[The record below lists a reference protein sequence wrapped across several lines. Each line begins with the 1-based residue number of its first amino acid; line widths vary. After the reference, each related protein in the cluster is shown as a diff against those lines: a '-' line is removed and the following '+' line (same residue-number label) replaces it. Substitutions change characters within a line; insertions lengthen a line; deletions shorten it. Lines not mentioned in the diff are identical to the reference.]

1 MSSLTVNINDR
12 IRFINHQG
20 LRILVVDF
28 SNCPADELEGTARRV
43 PDYVTS
49 EPLGSVLILTNFT
62 GALFDRDAIRAVKE
76 TAVFDKPF
84 VKKSALI
91 GIEDLPVSF
100 LDDLKKYSRR
110 DLLSFATREEAL
122 DWLVNQA

>member
-1 MSSLTVNINDR
+1 VNINDR

-62 GALFDRDAIRAVKE
+62 GACLIGM
-76 TAVFDKPF
+76 PF
-84 VKKSALI
+84 V
-91 GIEDLPVSF
+91 P
-100 LDDLKKYSRR
+100 
-110 DLLSFATREEAL
+110 
-122 DWLVNQA
+122 